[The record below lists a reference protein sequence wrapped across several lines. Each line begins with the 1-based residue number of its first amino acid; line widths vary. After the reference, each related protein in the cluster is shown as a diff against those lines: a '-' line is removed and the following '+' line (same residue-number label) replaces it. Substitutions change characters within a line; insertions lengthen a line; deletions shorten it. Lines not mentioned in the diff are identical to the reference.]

1 MTVSRTDPGAA
12 LDGAMASGPLLV
24 PGCYDCLSAA
34 ILQQAGFPAL
44 FLSGAGVAASALGL
58 PDLGLM
64 SFGELLQS
72 AERIIRRATVP
83 VIVDADTGFGN
94 ELNVTRTVAEL
105 AQAGAA
111 AIVLE
116 DQRSPKRCGHLIGKD
131 VTDRADFARKIR
143 AATRERDRGDGGLR
157 IVART
162 DALGVHGVEDAI
174 ARGQDALEAGA
185 DVVFVE
191 APRTVAEVEAIG
203 ARVDGRLLYNLA
215 TGGSSP
221 SLTVSELGELGYDLV
236 IVPGIALMPAV
247 HGIRAAAEAVRAA
260 NGDQP
265 LERFD
270 LTPRQIFE
278 SVGLDAW
285 LELESRL
292 ADEALDK

>member
-1 MTVSRTDPGAA
+1 MTVSPTAPGAA
-12 LDGAMASGPLLV
+12 LDAAMASGPLLV

-34 ILQQAGFPAL
+34 ILQSTGFPAL

-64 SFGELLQS
+64 SFGELLQT
-72 AERIIRRATVP
+72 AERIIRRASVP

-105 AQAGAA
+105 AHAGAA

-143 AATRERDRGDGGLR
+143 AAVRERGDGDVR

-162 DALGVHGVEDAI
+162 DALGVHGVEEAI
-174 ARGQDALEAGA
+174 ARSQDALEAGA

-191 APRTVAEVEAIG
+191 APRTIAEVEAIG

-215 TGGSSP
+215 TGGASP

-247 HGIRAAAEAVRAA
+247 HGIRAAAEAVRGAG
-260 NGDQP
+260 GDQP